1 VVGCLFAFLLCVLG
15 CLLYKQRELK
25 QSEHKESW
33 DMSSMFPADAEAPPD
48 EPATDWAAEAPAAQE
63 KEPAEL
69 QKITGAAEL

>member
-1 VVGCLFAFLLCVLG
+1 
-15 CLLYKQRELK
+15 
-25 QSEHKESW
+25 
-33 DMSSMFPADAEAPPD
+33 MSSMFPADAEAPPD